1 MSFRLGYIK
10 DRHDPRDKHVALLGL
25 PATIPVAASLRDH
38 VVEVLDQG
46 NTSSCVAHSWAQAL
60 RIADMVA
67 GVKDPP
73 LPSREYLYWNA
84 RAYDG
89 GPIADQ
95 GTQLRSCAQGIIKF
109 GRPPESAW
117 PFRESYIN
125 ERPPWEAYREG
136 YDARG
141 VAGYRRVTTLAEIRQ
156 AIAAGHAVVGG
167 TDVGESIFQAGDGG
181 IYAPPSGE
189 EVIGGHALTVVGYD
203 ANSFDLVNSWGPG
216 WGKQGGFFRCT
227 PGFMGGFS
235 DLWLVS
241 LQ

>member
-1 MSFRLGYIK
+1 VSFKLGYIK
-10 DRHDPRDKHVALLGL
+10 DKADPRDKHFAALGL
-25 PATIPVAASLRDH
+25 PAAIPAAVSLRDY

-60 RIADMVA
+60 RIADMWS
-67 GVKDPP
+67 GVKQPA
-73 LPSREYLYWNA
+73 LSSREYLYYNA

-89 GPIADQ
+89 GPIEDQ

-117 PFRESYIN
+117 PFRESYVN

-141 VAGYRRVTTLAEIRQ
+141 VAGYHRVSTLTEIRQ

-167 TDVGESIFQAGDGG
+167 TDVGESIFTAGASG
-181 IYAPPSGE
+181 IYSPPAGE
-189 EVIGGHALTVVGYD
+189 EVIGGHALCVTGYD
-203 ANSFDLVNSWGPG
+203 AESFEIVNSWGPG
-216 WGKQGGFFRCT
+216 WGSQGGFFRCS
-227 PGFMGGFS
+227 PAFMSGFT
-235 DLWLVS
+235 DLWIVS